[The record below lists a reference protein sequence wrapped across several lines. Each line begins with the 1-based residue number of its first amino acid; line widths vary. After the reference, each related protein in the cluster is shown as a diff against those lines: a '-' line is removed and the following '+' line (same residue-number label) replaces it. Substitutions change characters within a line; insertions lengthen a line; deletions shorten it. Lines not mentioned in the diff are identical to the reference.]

1 MKTNETK
8 ERLGKKGAEVKVHDD
23 AQEPG
28 TVAAQEPGTG
38 AAQEPGTGA
47 VPELGSRRFV
57 DVRLKVYIS
66 GPISGYDYDERRR
79 TFARWA
85 AALWETGFEP
95 VNPME
100 NGVPEDAPGEAHM
113 RADLKMLLEC
123 DSIMMLRGWERSLG
137 ARVEHEVALS
147 CGLHVLKEP
156 SKPALRDIYGF
167 EW

>member
-8 ERLGKKGAEVKVHDD
+8 EQLGKKGTEVKVHDAAHKPD
-23 AQEPG
+23 AVAAQEPG
-28 TVAAQEPGTG
+28 TVAAL
-38 AAQEPGTGA
+38 
-47 VPELGSRRFV
+47 ELGARRHV
-57 DVRLKVYIS
+57 GVRRRVYIS
-66 GPISGYDYDERRR
+66 GPISGYDYEERRR

-113 RADLKMLLEC
+113 RADLKMLLKC

-156 SKPALRDIYGF
+156 SKLALRDIYGF